1 MRKNYIKKESE
12 ELKMELTITNA
23 EITSLE
29 ETEKNEIDKEI
40 DRIINQHK
48 NNRYEVNRLVFESV
62 AALTQSENY
71 SNELNSQGI
80 LKRFWGGIT
89 GKNRKSFSQFHT
101 YPCNVDGSRK
111 VVYVAATVVRA
122 VQPLPVSV

>member
-71 SNELNSQGI
+71 SNELLSLI
-80 LKRFWGGIT
+80 HI
-89 GKNRKSFSQFHT
+89 
-101 YPCNVDGSRK
+101 
-111 VVYVAATVVRA
+111 
-122 VQPLPVSV
+122 

>member
-1 MRKNYIKKESE
+1 
-12 ELKMELTITNA
+12 MELTITNA

-89 GKNRKSFSQFHT
+89 WQNRKLQQ
-101 YPCNVDGSRK
+101 ND
-111 VVYVAATVVRA
+111 
-122 VQPLPVSV
+122 

>member
-62 AALTQSENY
+62 EALTQSENY

-80 LKRFWGGIT
+80 LKRFWGWDYRQ
-89 GKNRKSFSQFHT
+89 K
-101 YPCNVDGSRK
+101 
-111 VVYVAATVVRA
+111 
-122 VQPLPVSV
+122 

>member
-48 NNRYEVNRLVFESV
+48 NNRYEVNRLVF
-62 AALTQSENY
+62 
-71 SNELNSQGI
+71 
-80 LKRFWGGIT
+80 
-89 GKNRKSFSQFHT
+89 
-101 YPCNVDGSRK
+101 
-111 VVYVAATVVRA
+111 
-122 VQPLPVSV
+122 

>member
-80 LKRFWGGIT
+80 LKRFH
-89 GKNRKSFSQFHT
+89 FE
-101 YPCNVDGSRK
+101 
-111 VVYVAATVVRA
+111 
-122 VQPLPVSV
+122 

>member
-48 NNRYEVNRLVFESV
+48 
-62 AALTQSENY
+62 
-71 SNELNSQGI
+71 
-80 LKRFWGGIT
+80 K
-89 GKNRKSFSQFHT
+89 
-101 YPCNVDGSRK
+101 
-111 VVYVAATVVRA
+111 
-122 VQPLPVSV
+122 

>member
-71 SNELNSQGI
+71 SNELNSQ
-80 LKRFWGGIT
+80 
-89 GKNRKSFSQFHT
+89 
-101 YPCNVDGSRK
+101 
-111 VVYVAATVVRA
+111 
-122 VQPLPVSV
+122 

>member
-89 GKNRKSFSQFHT
+89 GKNRKLQQKIDNGLARAQYASQIKLKKLE
-101 YPCNVDGSRK
+101 VLIK
-111 VVYVAATVVRA
+111 
-122 VQPLPVSV
+122 L